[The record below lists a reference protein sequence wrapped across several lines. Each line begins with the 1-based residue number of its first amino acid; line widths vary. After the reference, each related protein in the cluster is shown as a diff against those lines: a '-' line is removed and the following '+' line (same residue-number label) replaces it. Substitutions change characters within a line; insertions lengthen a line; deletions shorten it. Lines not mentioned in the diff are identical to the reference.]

1 MNYKLEQ
8 RLLTVKD
15 LNLKYGDKQILRDIN
30 LHVDDIVRP
39 EITQGQVI
47 ALLGPSGAGK
57 TQLFRCLAGLQKPT
71 SGDIFLMDNKPVSA
85 GEIGVV
91 QQAYPLMQHRTI
103 LGNLLLAAKPKYL
116 GTKPG
121 ANQIK
126 KDSKTEAL
134 ELLERFGLLDKAD
147 KYPVQLSGGQ
157 RQRVAIIQQMLSSNH
172 FLLMDEPFS
181 GLDII
186 AKEKVCELIKE
197 VSATDELNTIV
208 FTTHDLASAVQI
220 ADTIWVLGKGLP
232 NEKGE
237 VKSGTTVRATINLIE
252 LGLAWNRDIDKHPN
266 YLPTIQKLKE
276 LFRTL

>member
-1 MNYKLEQ
+1 MNYKLTQ

-15 LNLKYGDKQILRDIN
+15 LNLSYGPKQILRDIN

-39 EITQGQVI
+39 DMTQGQVI
-47 ALLGPSGAGK
+47 ALLGPSGSGK

-71 SGDIFLMDNKPVSA
+71 TGEISLMDNRPVHS
-85 GEIGVV
+85 GSVGVV

-103 LGNLLLAAKPKYL
+103 LGNLLLAAKPKYN
-116 GTKPG
+116 GTNTPTDV
-121 ANQIK
+121 K
-126 KDSKTEAL
+126 KEAL
-134 ELLERFGLLDKAD
+134 ALLERFGLSDKAD

-186 AKEKVCELIKE
+186 AKEKVCSLIQE
-197 VSATDELNTIV
+197 VSTTNELNTII

-232 NEKGE
+232 DEKGE
-237 VKSGTTVRATINLIE
+237 VKPGTTVRATIDLIE
-252 LGLAWNRDIDKHPN
+252 LGLAWNPNVDKHPN
-266 YLPTIQKLKE
+266 YWPTIQKLKE
-276 LFRTL
+276 LFKTL

>member
-1 MNYKLEQ
+1 MNYKLTQ

-15 LNLKYGDKQILRDIN
+15 LNLSYGPKQILRDIN

-39 EITQGQVI
+39 DVTQGQVI
-47 ALLGPSGAGK
+47 ALLGPSGSGK

-71 SGDIFLMDNKPVSA
+71 TGEISLMDNKPVGS
-85 GEIGVV
+85 GEVGVV

-103 LGNLLLAAKPKYL
+103 LGNLLLAAKPKYN
-116 GTKPG
+116 GTNTPSDV
-121 ANQIK
+121 K
-126 KDSKTEAL
+126 KEAL
-134 ELLERFGLLDKAD
+134 ALLERFGLSDKAD

-186 AKEKVCELIKE
+186 AKEKVCALIQE
-197 VSATDELNTIV
+197 VSTTNELNTII

-220 ADTIWVLGKGLP
+220 ADTVWVLGKGLP
-232 NEKGE
+232 DEKGE
-237 VKSGTTVRATINLIE
+237 VKPGTTVRATIDLIE
-252 LGLAWNRDIDKHPN
+252 LGLAWNPNVDKHPN
-266 YLPTIQKLKE
+266 YWPTIQKLKE
-276 LFRTL
+276 LFKTL